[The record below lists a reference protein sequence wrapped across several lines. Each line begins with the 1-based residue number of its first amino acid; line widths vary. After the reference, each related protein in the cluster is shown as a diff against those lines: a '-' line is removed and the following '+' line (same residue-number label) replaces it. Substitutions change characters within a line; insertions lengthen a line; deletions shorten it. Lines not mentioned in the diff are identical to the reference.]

1 MTTSTRS
8 LLDVKKVIGTIIK
21 VFLLILLVLTTCTCS
36 GLKLMWGTQTLENQT
51 DYSIYS
57 GRLARQIQDATD
69 CATLRIDA
77 QASLSWLHRTP
88 LTRQQYREMQGLVS
102 LVNQELMRRRC
113 SPIRWYPSQ
122 STILSFSNQ
131 YRTEWNAPRRS
142 YRIKSRRR
150 DSLVTPLRR
159 QPRISRPVS
168 IPRSTGRTRA
178 TTHMTERNLNSSST
192 TNQANGRGRTTSST
206 TGVSRR
212 QR

>member
-1 MTTSTRS
+1 MNILTKSS
-8 LLDVKKVIGTIIK
+8 LGVKKVIGTITK

-88 LTRQQYREMQGLVS
+88 LTRQQYQEMQGLVS
-102 LVNQELMRRRC
+102 LVNQELMRKRC
-113 SPIRWYPSQ
+113 LPIRWYPSQ

-131 YRTEWNAPRRS
+131 YRTEWNVPRRS

-159 QPRISRPVS
+159 QPRISRQVS
-168 IPRSTGRTRA
+168 TPRSTGRTQG
-178 TTHMTERNLNSSST
+178 TTRTMERNSSSLST
-192 TNQANGRGRTTSST
+192 MNRVNGRDRTTSST